1 MEAEVMKVKR
11 LILIGS
17 TILLALAFAAPSSV
31 LAAEKVIEI
40 KAATWH
46 PVPHRL
52 TEDAFKLYG
61 KEIEK
66 RTNGRVKF
74 KWFLGGSLVK
84 ASNSYEGLRT
94 GLVDWVVL
102 GTFTTMNKFPI
113 TEGLGLPFVVDSARH
128 AAAVGWEMYK
138 TIPEMQEEY
147 SQIKLLG
154 VCSTA
159 IMNLALKKGP
169 PPENLKDMKG
179 LKVAAIT
186 GPSIEMLKLLGAAP
200 RFIKPMDSYVSLQ
213 RGVVDGGL
221 WPDAPLRSYRL
232 IEYTK
237 YYTRAG
243 FIVGPMGYG
252 MNMDKWKQLPP
263 DIQKVFEDLSE
274 SAGCLAG
281 TTLTNESKWVVDALK
296 KRGDTFYDV
305 TPEEKAKWVK
315 KVEPM
320 YGKWIEK
327 LNAKGWNGQ
336 AIFDKMMAISE
347 RLRNSPC
354 QSSDWWGR
362 SGVK

>member
-1 MEAEVMKVKR
+1 MKK
-11 LILIGS
+11 IKFFLIGNI
-17 TILLALAFAAPSSV
+17 ILLAMAFAAVPSSV
-31 LAAEKVIEI
+31 VAAEKVIEI

-52 TEDAFKLYG
+52 TEDAFKWYG

-84 ASNSYEGLRT
+84 AFNSYEALRT
-94 GLVDWVVL
+94 GLVDWVVM
-102 GTFTTMNKFPI
+102 GTFTFMHQFPI

-128 AAAVGWEMYK
+128 AAAVGWEMYQ
-138 TIPEMQEEY
+138 TIPEMKEEY
-147 SQIKLLG
+147 SQVKLLG

-159 IMNLALKKGP
+159 IMNLALKMGP
-169 PPENLKDMKG
+169 PPRNLEELKG
-179 LKVAAIT
+179 LKVAAIS
-186 GPSIEMLKLLGAAP
+186 GPCVEMLKLLGTAP

-243 FIVGPMGYG
+243 FIVGPMGYA
-252 MNMDKWKQLPP
+252 MNLNKWNQLPP
-263 DIQKVFEDLSE
+263 DIQKVFEDLSG
-274 SAGCLAG
+274 SAGCLVG
-281 TTLTNESKWVVDALK
+281 TTLTNESEWVVEALK

-305 TPEEKAKWVK
+305 PPEEKAKWAK

-320 YGKWIEK
+320 YDKWIAK
-327 LNAKGWNGQ
+327 LNAKGWDGQ
-336 AIFDKMMAISE
+336 AIFDKMMAISK
-347 RLRNSPC
+347 RLKNSPC
-354 QSSDWWGR
+354 ERSAWWGR
-362 SGVK
+362 AGKKE